1 MPVLFDSSMYITA
14 LRVGGDAALLLQ
26 RLARESPLWLSSVV
40 LEELYAGAD
49 DAGLRILT
57 KLERDFEQ
65 ANRLLTPNHGDWTRA
80 GKLLASLGQKYGYE
94 EIGLA
99 RLANDALIA
108 TSALRNGVTVI
119 AANQR
124 NFKRLAEFCLLQWQ
138 PRTAN

>member
-1 MPVLFDSSMYITA
+1 VPFLFDSSIYVSA
-14 LRVGGDAALLLQ
+14 FRKAGDPSLLFQ
-26 RLARESPLWLSSVV
+26 RWEQNSPLWLSSVV

-49 DAGLRILT
+49 EAGLRILT